1 MVLDWVA
8 RDRQWKGRLIM
19 STLSTHIC
27 WKMAWAATSLAASA
41 ARMTETDFMV
51 LHKQNYDHYWD
62 GFVTERKI
70 W

>member
-1 MVLDWVA
+1 
-8 RDRQWKGRLIM
+8 M